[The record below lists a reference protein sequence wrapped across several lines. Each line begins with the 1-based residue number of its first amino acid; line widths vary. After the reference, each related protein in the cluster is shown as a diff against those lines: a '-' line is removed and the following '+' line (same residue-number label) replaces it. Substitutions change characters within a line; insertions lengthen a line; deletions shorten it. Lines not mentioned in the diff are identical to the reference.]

1 MSHTGPPPRWR
12 NCPRRGQPVAGKFL
26 PMKTMLGPRYDD
38 SVPEENRFHPSML
51 SNYLKS
57 LKVKMGLLVDLT
69 NTTRFYDRT
78 EIEKEGVKYVKLQC
92 KGLMQAFSSY
102 SHGECPTVE
111 TTGMFIRLCEHFMQK
126 NPTELIGVH
135 CTHGFNR
142 TGFLICAYL
151 VEKMDWSVEAA
162 VAAFAQARS
171 PGIYKG
177 DYLKELFRRYGDV
190 DDTPAA
196 PQLPDWCF
204 EDDNDGDV
212 DDDGNVI
219 SQESGPSSSGS
230 NPGKKKKEKLKLGAV
245 FLEGVSVKGVTQ
257 VTTQPKL
264 GQVQRKCQEFC
275 EWEKSGF
282 PGAQPVSM
290 DRRNIRL
297 MEQNGYKVSWK
308 ADGTRY
314 MMLIDGKNEVFMID
328 RDNSIF
334 HIANLEFPYRKDM
347 NTHLSNTLLDG
358 EMIIDKVNGQPIPR
372 YLIYDIIKISGQPV
386 GQCDFSRRLL
396 CIEKE
401 IIFPR
406 SEKIKMGQI
415 DKTKEP
421 FSVRNKPF
429 FDLNAARKDI
439 SMKHESLT
447 FLTMSNLFTKF
458 LSVSLCN
465 TVLYCSRSDCCSG
478 VLELDVPTTPQQTYR
493 PHPSRR
499 TDNILTTPQQ
509 TYRPHP
515 SRRTDHTPADIP
527 TTPQQTYRPHPS
539 RRTDHT
545 PADIPTTPQQT
556 YQQHPDH
563 TPADVPT
570 TPRQTYRQHPDNT
583 PADVPTTSRQH
594 PSRRT
599 DNILTTPQQTYRQHP
614 DHTPADVP
622 TTSRQHPSRRTE
634 HTSKRTDN
642 ILTTPQQTYRQH
654 PDNTPADIPTTSRP
668 HPSRR
673 TDNIPTP
680 QQTYRTHLQTYRQ
693 HPDNT
698 PADLLEGSFTS
709 QVSHEVDGLIFQ
721 PIGLVNMGFLKH
733 HLQSDLNLG
742 AFQSNLFG
750 WLREAEVK
758 AESSDVFWEVSFG
771 NLSSSLLKHSEWEY
785 RVGVSDKGAS
795 EWEYSVGVSDK
806 MASEWEYRVG
816 VSDKVASEWEYR
828 AGVSDKVAS
837 EWEYRVGVSDKVA
850 SEWEYSVGVSDE
862 VAGEW
867 EYRVGV
873 SDEVASE
880 WEYRVGVS
888 DKVAGEWEYR
898 VGVSDK
904 VASEWEYRVGVSDKV
919 ASEWEYRVGVSD
931 KVTMASEWEYRV
943 GVSDKVASEWEYRV
957 GVSDKVASEWEYRVG
972 VSDKV
977 ASEWEYRVGVSDE
990 VASEWEYRVGVS
1002 DKVAKV
1008 IKVDSGNQI
1017 KQCVCFSSILTTL
1030 LMSAL
1035 KRQMKYKPGRCD
1047 DILKWKPPSLNSV
1060 DFRLKISKVGGE
1072 GLIPQTVGLLYVGNY
1087 DVPFAQMKVSKELK
1101 QYDNKIIECTFK
1113 NNTWVFMRQ
1122 RIDKSFPNSYDTA
1135 MAVCNSIQYPVTKE
1149 NLLEFLDR
1157 CAQCQSR
1164 KHHSDVDAQL
1174 MPPPPPKRPNHG
1186 LP

>member
-1 MSHTGPPPRWR
+1 
-12 NCPRRGQPVAGKFL
+12 
-26 PMKTMLGPRYDD
+26 MLGPRYDD

-69 NTTRFYDRT
+69 NTTRFYDRA
-78 EIEKEGVKYVKLQC
+78 EIEKEGIKYVKLQC
-92 KGLMQAFSSY
+92 KG
-102 SHGECPTVE
+102 HGECPAAE

-162 VAAFAQARS
+162 VAAFSQARS

-190 DDTPAA
+190 DDTPAP

-245 FLEGVSVKGVTQ
+245 FLEGVSVNGVNQ
-257 VTTQPKL
+257 VTTQPRL

-275 EWEKSGF
+275 EWQRSGF

-290 DRRNIRL
+290 DRQNIRL

-314 MMLIDGKNEVFMID
+314 MMLIDGKDEVYMID

-334 HIANLEFPYRKDM
+334 HISNLEFPFRKDM
-347 NTHLSNTLLDG
+347 NAHLTNTLLDG

-372 YLIYDIIKISGQPV
+372 YLIYDIIKINGQPV

-429 FDLNAARKDI
+429 FDINAARK
-439 SMKHESLT
+439 
-447 FLTMSNLFTKF
+447 
-458 LSVSLCN
+458 
-465 TVLYCSRSDCCSG
+465 
-478 VLELDVPTTPQQTYR
+478 
-493 PHPSRR
+493 
-499 TDNILTTPQQ
+499 
-509 TYRPHP
+509 
-515 SRRTDHTPADIP
+515 
-527 TTPQQTYRPHPS
+527 
-539 RRTDHT
+539 
-545 PADIPTTPQQT
+545 
-556 YQQHPDH
+556 
-563 TPADVPT
+563 
-570 TPRQTYRQHPDNT
+570 
-583 PADVPTTSRQH
+583 
-594 PSRRT
+594 
-599 DNILTTPQQTYRQHP
+599 
-614 DHTPADVP
+614 
-622 TTSRQHPSRRTE
+622 
-634 HTSKRTDN
+634 
-642 ILTTPQQTYRQH
+642 
-654 PDNTPADIPTTSRP
+654 
-668 HPSRR
+668 
-673 TDNIPTP
+673 
-680 QQTYRTHLQTYRQ
+680 
-693 HPDNT
+693 
-698 PADLLEGSFTS
+698 LLEGSFTS

-721 PIGLVNMGFLKH
+721 PIGK
-733 HLQSDLNLG
+733 
-742 AFQSNLFG
+742 
-750 WLREAEVK
+750 
-758 AESSDVFWEVSFG
+758 
-771 NLSSSLLKHSEWEY
+771 Y
-785 RVGVSDKGAS
+785 R
-795 EWEYSVGVSDK
+795 
-806 MASEWEYRVG
+806 
-816 VSDKVASEWEYR
+816 
-828 AGVSDKVAS
+828 
-837 EWEYRVGVSDKVA
+837 
-850 SEWEYSVGVSDE
+850 
-862 VAGEW
+862 
-867 EYRVGV
+867 
-873 SDEVASE
+873 
-880 WEYRVGVS
+880 
-888 DKVAGEWEYR
+888 
-898 VGVSDK
+898 
-904 VASEWEYRVGVSDKV
+904 
-919 ASEWEYRVGVSD
+919 
-931 KVTMASEWEYRV
+931 
-943 GVSDKVASEWEYRV
+943 
-957 GVSDKVASEWEYRVG
+957 
-972 VSDKV
+972 
-977 ASEWEYRVGVSDE
+977 
-990 VASEWEYRVGVS
+990 
-1002 DKVAKV
+1002 
-1008 IKVDSGNQI
+1008 
-1017 KQCVCFSSILTTL
+1017 
-1030 LMSAL
+1030 
-1035 KRQMKYKPGRCD
+1035 PGRCD

-1122 RIDKSFPNSYDTA
+1122 RVDKSFPNSYDTA
-1135 MAVCNSIQYPVTKE
+1135 MAVCNSIQYPVTKA

-1157 CAQCQSR
+1157 CAQCQTR
-1164 KHHSDVDAQL
+1164 KHPSDLDTQL